1 MRDLVEDIVNSFW
14 PFLVSLCWFVFLF
27 LFSAPFLQRPLYHLG
42 VKTLQGGEVLFRA
55 RWPDLAIENSK
66 RFFSFCKEF

>member
-27 LFSAPFLQRPLYHLG
+27 SLFGAVPPAATIPL
-42 VKTLQGGEVLFRA
+42 GG
-55 RWPDLAIENSK
+55 
-66 RFFSFCKEF
+66 